1 MIRRGR
7 FARWKGNEYEISSRN
22 RQIYLTTMDAADLE
36 KGFTPMGGTRSSFV
50 RPVETRELEDAY
62 EIVPYAVVNGHR
74 FAIEGTDGRT
84 GLVKLVTHNP
94 FAAKKVAVLPYGSDA
109 YMIELPLSEVL
120 VEEDRIPIL
129 GFENRL
135 A

>member
-22 RQIYLTTMDAADLE
+22 RQIFLTTTNTEDLE
-36 KGFTPMGGTRSSFV
+36 NGFSPIGGARSSFV
-50 RPVETRELEDAY
+50 RPVDTRELEDAY
-62 EIVPYAVVNGHR
+62 EIIPYAILKGHR
-74 FAIEGTDGRT
+74 FAIEGMDCKT
-84 GLVKLVTHNP
+84 GMVKLVTHNP
-94 FAAKKVAVLPYGSDA
+94 FAAKKVDVRPYGSDA
-109 YMIELPLSEVL
+109 FMIELPIFDVE